1 MKTTYRH
8 PLEQNDTLKYIAL
21 IVGALIILVL
31 VFCLG
36 SMTHVTAADNQAGVE
51 SISTPSK
58 IDYQQLYDE
67 SLLEIDALK
76 TTIQELTEANSQLEE
91 ANDEYAE
98 REEALNEE
106 ILTLKEEAR
115 LQEETNQELEEEVR
129 ILEETNQA
137 LEEKVATLKEA
148 YGTSYHVEYEIR
160 KKGLLFGA
168 EDILR
173 IHSVVEKQTYEN
185 TVLNMELPLV
195 SETYSIPSGSRTTT
209 WNVVACN
216 KYPVINEID

>member
-8 PLEQNDTLKYIAL
+8 PLEQNNTLKYIAL
-21 IVGALIILVL
+21 IVGAVIILVL

-36 SMTHVTAADNQAGVE
+36 SMTHVKPADNRAGVE
-51 SISTPSK
+51 PTSTPAK
-58 IDYQQLYDE
+58 IDYQQLYEE
-67 SLLEIDALK
+67 SLLKIDAL
-76 TTIQELTEANSQLEE
+76 TATIQELTKTNSQLEE
-91 ANDEYAE
+91 TNTKYAE
-98 REEALNEE
+98 REEALNEQ
-106 ILTLKEEAR
+106 IL
-115 LQEETNQELEEEVR
+115 
-129 ILEETNQA
+129 ILEENNQA
-137 LEEKVATLKEA
+137 LEEKIATLKEV

-173 IHSVVEKQTYEN
+173 IHSIVEKQTYEN

-195 SETYSIPSGSRTTT
+195 SEMYSIPSGSRTTT
-209 WNVVACN
+209 WSVVACN